1 MSIIGVDVSKYNV
14 SWDGKTIWNPDR
26 AKKPIE
32 FVIQR
37 VSYGGSSGSQVQDEL
52 LEPMYQQ
59 VIKVPIRGAYH
70 YYSSHSP
77 WKAQADFFLNIVVK
91 KNYHFYAIDY
101 ETAFN
106 TLDKRTIAEFYE
118 FVKYVKAQTG
128 KKTLVYFNWN
138 VFQTYIK
145 PYGYDSWVN
154 NEDIWYAW
162 YPISTDEN
170 PPVSVPRPIGMGNWK
185 IHQYGA
191 GDLANTPGGNAGA
204 NYGGGTRGI
213 DLNHYNGTIED
224 MLDWCLLDKPEA
236 LPISDEEKLKR
247 LWEAHKEL
255 W

>member
-1 MSIIGVDVSKYNV
+1 MTIGVDVSKWNV
-14 SWDGKTIWNPDR
+14 SADGKTLWNPDK
-26 AKKPIE
+26 AKKPID

-70 YYSSHSP
+70 YYSSHSN
-77 WKAQADFFLNIVVK
+77 WKTQADFFLNIVSK

-101 ETAFN
+101 ETAYN
-106 TLDKRTIAEFYE
+106 TLDKRTISEFSE
-118 FVKYVKAQTG
+118 FVKYVKSQTG
-128 KKTLVYFNWN
+128 KRTLCYFNWN
-138 VFQTYIK
+138 VFNSFIK
-145 PYGYDSWVN
+145 PFGYDGWVN

-162 YPISTDEN
+162 YPYSTDEN
-170 PPVSVPRPIGMGNWK
+170 PPVTVPRPIGMNMWK

-191 GDLANTPGGNAGA
+191 GDIAATPGASAGA

-213 DLNHYNGTIED
+213 DLNQFNGNVDD
-224 MLDWCLLDKPEA
+224 MIGWCNGEKPTT
-236 LPISDEEKLKR
+236 ISDKEKLDR
-247 LWEAHKEL
+247 LWNAHKEL